1 MEERARRELNLSVLK
16 RYDPSITDII
26 TTSSHVVVYD
36 FDEDRQSWAKRGV
49 EGTLFLI
56 QRSSLVLG
64 NNQLQQQQ
72 QQKHKQKNAKYG
84 IVILNR
90 LSLED
95 FVVDLSSTMEVQVL
109 GDYIIY
115 KTTEDLVQGLWL
127 YEASDRDRLSKLLQ
141 SLSQAEEEGVPSI
154 QDMLAKA
161 NSSKESENSTTGQI
175 SILDMLAK
183 AHSAAAVASNSVAPL
198 YTIGSLLDLWNVLES
213 MGPSSSRSTSLDLSE
228 PEFRHRLLFV
238 APSLFSAYVMNKS
251 NKGDQNKKLK

>member
-1 MEERARRELNLSVLK
+1 MNLPK
-16 RYDPSITDII
+16 
-26 TTSSHVVVYD
+26 
-36 FDEDRQSWAKRGV
+36 AKRGV

-115 KTTEDLVQGLWL
+115 KTTEGLVYIHFLESLQWFEYLICCIFLFLFLRLLFQDLVQGLWL

-141 SLSQAEEEGVPSI
+141 
-154 QDMLAKA
+154 
-161 NSSKESENSTTGQI
+161 
-175 SILDMLAK
+175 
-183 AHSAAAVASNSVAPL
+183 
-198 YTIGSLLDLWNVLES
+198 
-213 MGPSSSRSTSLDLSE
+213 R
-228 PEFRHRLLFV
+228 
-238 APSLFSAYVMNKS
+238 
-251 NKGDQNKKLK
+251 